1 MISFVFGLG
10 AWVGNAKGHQRA
22 WGGGRLRCVVCSPN
36 LNPCCEPSGT
46 GSTAAA
52 PTMHHFLDKL
62 SGKGKAKE
70 SRYSDTLPPQW
81 TPAVEHSHTYGKYED
96 AAFDEYK
103 EAERFC
109 ARHPVEKPKFLPSV
123 MAERLSQEGCKPW
136 RMRLPSSPRFEGR
149 VESGNDKGGTG
160 VTKVVTDRMCK
171 DVCIFSDLP
180 IMAGLY
186 DTKGKQGVYYEVV
199 IRKMEGI
206 IAIGD
211 SCSEFTISTLANAA
225 HDRDRMS
232 PVP

>member
-1 MISFVFGLG
+1 
-10 AWVGNAKGHQRA
+10 
-22 WGGGRLRCVVCSPN
+22 
-36 LNPCCEPSGT
+36 
-46 GSTAAA
+46 
-52 PTMHHFLDKL
+52 MHHFLDKL

-70 SRYSDTLPPQW
+70 SSYSDALPPQW
-81 TPAVEHSHTYGKYED
+81 TPAVEQSHTYGKYED

-109 ARHPVEKPKFLPSV
+109 ARYPVEKPKLLPSV

-136 RMRLPSSPRFEGR
+136 GMRLPSSLRFKGR
-149 VESGNDKGGTG
+149 VESGSGKGGTG
-160 VTKVVTDRMCK
+160 VTRIVTDRNCK

-211 SCSEFTISTLANAA
+211 SCSKEPTVSTLANAA

>member
-1 MISFVFGLG
+1 MT
-10 AWVGNAKGHQRA
+10 RE
-22 WGGGRLRCVVCSPN
+22 GGRLQRNVV
-36 LNPCCEPSGT
+36 EPQSGVYFPPAIPVSDPT
-46 GSTAAA
+46 AA

-70 SRYSDTLPPQW
+70 SHHPNASPPQW
-81 TPAVEHSHTYGKYED
+81 TPAVERSHTYGKYED

-109 ARHPVEKPKFLPSV
+109 ARHPVERAKLLPSD
-123 MAERLSQEGCKPW
+123 MTERLSQEGCNPW
-136 RMRLPSSPRFEGR
+136 GMRLPSSPRFKGR
-149 VESGNDKGGTG
+149 VESGIDKGGTG
-160 VTKVVTDRMCK
+160 VTKIVTDRKCK

-199 IRKMEGI
+199 VRKMEGI

-211 SCSEFTISTLANAA
+211 SCS
-225 HDRDRMS
+225 MS
-232 PVP
+232 AVSCITQLLTRSP